1 MNITRR
7 EFLAG
12 MLFSGAGF
20 VSTDSL
26 FFERSFIETNEFDI
40 GTPGS
45 SSSSIRM
52 LQISDLHLKKLTDHH
67 KQLADKVNGLNPEM
81 LLFTGDIIESEKGLP
96 HLDKLLQLFDPDVQK
111 AAVMG
116 NWERHYEIH
125 PDKLQYVYKRNNGEL
140 LINRTKAFMING
152 KRLLVTGVD
161 DLLQKRADF
170 ARAIKDT
177 APDEHH
183 IVLMHCPEYRDHIE
197 SEINRINSIRAADQ
211 RLNIR
216 YVFSGHSH
224 GGQVNILGFA
234 PVLPP
239 GVGKYVRGWF
249 NDKTPML
256 YVSKGIGTS
265 TFPVRFGARAEI
277 ALFNYHM
284 ATQRSERS

>member
-1 MNITRR
+1 MNISRR

-45 SSSSIRM
+45 SNSSIRM

-116 NWERHYEIH
+116 NWERHHEIH
-125 PDKLQYVYKRNNGEL
+125 PDKLQYVYERNNGEL

-170 ARAIKDT
+170 AGAIKDI
-177 APDEHH
+177 APEEHH
-183 IVLMHCPEYRDHIE
+183 IVLMHCPEYLDHIE
-197 SEINRINSIRAADQ
+197 SEINRINSIRADDQ

-224 GGQVNILGFA
+224 GGQINILGFA

-249 NDKTPML
+249 KDRTPML

-265 TFPVRFGARAEI
+265 TIPVRFGARAEI

-284 ATQRSERS
+284 STYRSERS